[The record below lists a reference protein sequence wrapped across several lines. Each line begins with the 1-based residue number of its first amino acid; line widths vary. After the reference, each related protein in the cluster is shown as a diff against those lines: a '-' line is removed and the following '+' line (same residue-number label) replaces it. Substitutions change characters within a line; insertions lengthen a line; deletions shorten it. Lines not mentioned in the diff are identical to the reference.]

1 MKSLPYQPKPT
12 TAPKTPTMPSSTHY
26 TSPYSMTSTPE
37 ITMTRDLT
45 KESAAMNTPRNIVT
59 PVKSLNPQPRN
70 ELGDWNDVYDPDDHY
85 YTDSD
90 DDESDYD

>member
-1 MKSLPYQPKPT
+1 MPPELNIQPTNPSTTEKSITPMKSLPYQPKPT

-59 PVKSLNPQPRN
+59 PVKSLSP
-70 ELGDWNDVYDPDDHY
+70 
-85 YTDSD
+85 
-90 DDESDYD
+90 